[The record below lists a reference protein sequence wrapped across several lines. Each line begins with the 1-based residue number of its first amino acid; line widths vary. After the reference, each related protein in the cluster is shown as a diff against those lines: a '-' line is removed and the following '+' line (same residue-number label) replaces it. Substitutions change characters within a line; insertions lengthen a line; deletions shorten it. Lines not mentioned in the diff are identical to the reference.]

1 MADPLPAVP
10 LAASEI
16 GAEVARSD
24 AEPVNAKG
32 RRSLYA
38 KRQKIYPKR
47 AKGFFR
53 RVKWIA
59 MAGLL
64 AIYYLAPWLRWDRGP
79 ALPDQAILIDFPGRR
94 FYFFF
99 IELWPEEVYYITGL
113 LILAALGLFL
123 VTSLA
128 GRVWCGYA
136 CPQTVWTD
144 IFVAVERWL
153 EGDRNQRI
161 KLDQGPWTASKL
173 GRKLIKH
180 ALWLVI
186 AVATGG
192 AWVFYFADAP
202 TLARDLASL
211 EAPAAAYLFI
221 GLFTATT
228 YLLGGIAREQVCTYM
243 CPWPRIQAALQ
254 DEDSLIVSYHP
265 ARGEPRGAHKKSESW
280 ENRGHCV
287 DCNQCVAVC
296 PMGIDI
302 RDGQQLECISCA
314 LCIDACDD
322 VMDKVGLPHGLIG
335 YDSLAGVMAGKADAK
350 PKLRLIRPRTVFYA
364 ALIVVV
370 GAVMLY
376 ALFIRA
382 DLGLTVERDRNP
394 LFVALSDGSIRNG
407 YSVHVQNKHHDERTF
422 VLSLEG
428 LPDAHIAVVDA
439 ENDLAAEL
447 TVPAGRMQIFRV
459 FVTAPRG
466 AAREESTDISF
477 KLRGAGGESARYD
490 SVFRAPAQ
498 GSRR

>member
-1 MADPLPAVP
+1 MADPLPAAP

-47 AKGFFR
+47 AKGLFR
-53 RVKWIA
+53 RIKWIA

-79 ALPDQAILIDFPGRR
+79 LLPDQAILIDFPGRR

-144 IFVAVERWL
+144 MFVTVERWL
-153 EGDRNQRI
+153 EGDRNQRM
-161 KLDQGPWTASKL
+161 KLDQGPWTANKL
-173 GRKLIKH
+173 GRKLVKH
-180 ALWLVI
+180 MLWLVI

-202 TLARDLASL
+202 TLARDLASFD
-211 EAPAAAYLFI
+211 APTAAYLFI

-265 ARGEPRGAHKKSESW
+265 ARGEPRGAHKKGESW

-287 DCNQCVAVC
+287 DCNQCVGVC

-314 LCIDACDD
+314 LCIDACND
-322 VMDKVGLPHGLIG
+322 VMDKVGLPRSLIG
-335 YDSLAGVMAGKADAK
+335 YDSLAGVMAGKAEAK
-350 PKLRLIRPRTVFYA
+350 PKLRPIRPRTVLYA
-364 ALIVVV
+364 GLMVLV
-370 GAVMLY
+370 GVVMLY
-376 ALFIRA
+376 ALFTRA
-382 DLGLTVERDRNP
+382 DLGLAVERDRNP

-407 YSVHVQNKHHDERTF
+407 YTVHVQNKHHDERTF
-422 VLSLEG
+422 VLSVEG
-428 LPDAHIAVVDA
+428 LPGARLAVVDA
-439 ENDLAAEL
+439 ENDLAAEMTVTADQMESFRIFV
-447 TVPAGRMQIFRV
+447 TVP
-459 FVTAPRG
+459 RG
-466 AAREESTDISF
+466 GVHEEATDITF
-477 KLRGAGGESARYD
+477 RLRGAGGEMVQYD
-490 SVFRAPAQ
+490 SVFRAPDH
-498 GSRR
+498 GGRR

>member
-1 MADPLPAVP
+1 MADPLPAAP

-24 AEPVNAKG
+24 AQPVNAKG

-53 RVKWIA
+53 RIKWIA

-79 ALPDQAILIDFPGRR
+79 LLPDQAILIDFPGRR

-144 IFVAVERWL
+144 MFIAVERWL
-153 EGDRNQRI
+153 EGDRNQRM
-161 KLDQGPWTASKL
+161 KLDQGPWTANKL

-202 TLARDLASL
+202 TLARDFASFD
-211 EAPAAAYLFI
+211 APTAAYLFV

-265 ARGEPRGAHKKSESW
+265 ARGEPRGAHKKGESW
-280 ENRGHCV
+280 EDRGHCV

-314 LCIDACDD
+314 LCIDACND
-322 VMDKVGLPHGLIG
+322 VMDKVGLPRSLIG

-350 PKLRLIRPRTVFYA
+350 PKLRPIRPRTVLYA
-364 ALIVVV
+364 GLIVLV
-370 GAVMLY
+370 GAIMLF
-376 ALFIRA
+376 ALFTRA
-382 DLGLTVERDRNP
+382 DLGLSVERDRNP
-394 LFVALSDGSIRNG
+394 LFVALSDGSVRNG
-407 YSVHVQNKHHDERTF
+407 YTVHVQNKHHDERTF
-422 VLSLEG
+422 VLSVEG
-428 LPDAHIAVVDA
+428 LPGARLAVVDA
-439 ENDLAAEL
+439 ENDLAAEM
-447 TVPAGRMQIFRV
+447 TVTADQMESFRV
-459 FVTAPRG
+459 FVTVPRDAVHG
-466 AAREESTDISF
+466 EATDIVF
-477 KLRGAGGESARYD
+477 RLRGAGGEMVQYE
-490 SVFRAPAQ
+490 SVFRAPDH
-498 GSRR
+498 GGRR

>member
-1 MADPLPAVP
+1 MADPLPAAP

-24 AEPVNAKG
+24 AEPVNAKA

-47 AKGFFR
+47 AKGVFR
-53 RVKWIA
+53 RIKWIA

-79 ALPDQAILIDFPGRR
+79 SLPDQAILIDFPGRR

-144 IFVAVERWL
+144 MFVAVERWL
-153 EGDRNQRI
+153 EGDRNQRM
-161 KLDQGPWTASKL
+161 KLDQGPWTANKL
-173 GRKLIKH
+173 GRKLAKH

-211 EAPAAAYLFI
+211 DAPAAAYLFI
-221 GLFTATT
+221 GLFAATT

-265 ARGEPRGAHKKSESW
+265 ARGEPRGAHKKGESW

-314 LCIDACDD
+314 LCIDACND
-322 VMDKVGLPHGLIG
+322 VMDKVGLPRSLIG
-335 YDSLAGVMAGKADAK
+335 YDSLAGVMADKADAK
-350 PKLRLIRPRTVFYA
+350 PKLRPIRPRTVLYA
-364 ALIVVV
+364 ALIVLV
-370 GAVMLY
+370 GAVMLF
-376 ALFIRA
+376 ALLTRA
-382 DLGLTVERDRNP
+382 DLGLAVERDRNP

-407 YSVHVQNKHHDERTF
+407 YTVHVQNKHHDERTF
-422 VLSLEG
+422 VLSVEG
-428 LPDAHIAVVDA
+428 LPGAHLAVVDA

-447 TVPAGRMQIFRV
+447 TVPADRMQSFRL
-459 FVTAPRG
+459 FVTVPRG
-466 AAREESTDISF
+466 ALHDEASDIVF
-477 KLRGAGGESARYD
+477 RLRGAGGETVRYD
-490 SVFRAPAQ
+490 SVFRAPHP
-498 GSRR
+498 GGHR